1 MGELNLRP
9 IRLRGVGTGWLYPTY
24 IKSSVFSTHIV
35 TDLDQNDLRRNL
47 FNIGAQLDVQLV
59 LFSYMKTT
67 WSVGYARFMEN
78 DAKGKNQLMLSLK
91 LLGN

>member
-47 FNIGAQLDVQLV
+47 FNMEALV
-59 LFSYMKTT
+59 CKLSFSYMKTT